1 LQVTYEY
8 PGWVGT
14 FELRLTNGYESA
26 GKGSAITF
34 HGTDATLYLD
44 YGGLRVYPE
53 KRTVGKKEV
62 DRGPAMQM
70 DSGNDAHVDHWAN
83 FLACIKSRQRPIA
96 DIEIGHRSSTTCHL
110 ANIAYRS
117 KERLVWD
124 VANEQ
129 LREGS
134 AEAKKLLNRE
144 YRAPW
149 KLSV

>member
-1 LQVTYEY
+1 MTSRSGGE
-8 PGWVGT
+8 P
-14 FELRLTNGYESA
+14 A
-26 GKGSAITF
+26 GKGSGITF
-34 HGTDATLYLD
+34 HGTEATLYLD

-53 KRTVGKKEV
+53 KRMLGKKEV
-62 DRGPAMQM
+62 DRAPAMQM
-70 DSGNDAHVDHWAN
+70 DSANDAHVDHWAN
-83 FLACIKSRQRPIA
+83 FLACIKSRQRPIS

-117 KERLVWD
+117 QERLGWD
-124 VANEQ
+124 VASEQ

-134 AEAKKLLNRE
+134 AEARKLLDRE